1 MHQNKKPVA
10 IFGSTGSIGKQSLEI
25 IAANPNLFSVEV
37 LVAYNNIDLLVDQA
51 KLFKPNVVVVAN
63 EANYSTVRDRLEEE
77 NIKVYA
83 GQDAVCQVMEMDS
96 FQLVIMAIVGFA
108 ALRPTVAAIQNKKII
123 ALANKECL
131 VVAGEHLSKMV
142 IDKQTL
148 IIPVD
153 SEHSAIYQCLAGE
166 GNNPITKILLTA
178 SGGPFFQMSR
188 DEMAKITPQMA
199 LQHPNWNMGAK
210 VTIDSATM
218 MNKGLEAM
226 EAAWLFGIEGH
237 QIEVLI
243 HPQSIVHSMVTFA
256 DGSTKAQLSQ
266 PDMRLPIQYAMTY
279 PERIPSLVQPL
290 DLAQIGSL
298 TFESPDV
305 KIFRNLALAFEA
317 LETGGSLPCV
327 LNAANEIAVEA
338 FLQQKIGFLNI
349 TEVVEKTMQ
358 NHTLILKPEIDEY
371 IEIDK
376 LAREKAVEMIKR
388 Y

>member
-1 MHQNKKPVA
+1 MQQNKKPVA
-10 IFGSTGSIGKQSLEI
+10 IFGSTGSIGKQALEI
-25 IAANPNLFSVEV
+25 ITANPHLFSVEV
-37 LVAYNNIDLLVDQA
+37 LVAYNNVDLLVEQA
-51 KLFKPNVVVVAN
+51 QLFKPNVVVVAN
-63 EANYSTVRDRLEEE
+63 ETHYSTVQDRLKEED
-77 NIKVYA
+77 IKIYA
-83 GQDAVCQVMEMDS
+83 GPKAICQVMEMES

-108 ALRPTVAAIQNKKII
+108 ALRPTIAAIQNKKIL

-131 VVAGEHLSKMV
+131 VVAGEQLSKMM
-142 IDKQTL
+142 IENKTH

-153 SEHSAIYQCLAGE
+153 SEHSAIFQCLAGE
-166 GNNPITKILLTA
+166 GKNAIEKILLTA
-178 SGGPFFQMSR
+178 SGGPFFQMNLS
-188 DEMAKITPQMA
+188 EMANITPQMA

-226 EAAWLFGIEGH
+226 EAAWLFGIEAQ
-237 QIEVLI
+237 QIEVLV

-279 PERIPSLVQPL
+279 PERIPSLVKPL
-290 DLAQIGSL
+290 NLAQTGTL

-305 KIFRNLALAFEA
+305 KKFRNLALAYEA
-317 LETGGSLPCV
+317 LKIGGSLPCV

-349 TEVVEKTMQ
+349 AEVVEETMQ
-358 NHTLILKPEIDEY
+358 THILIAKPEIDAY
-371 IEIDK
+371 FEIDK
-376 LAREKAVEMIKR
+376 VARLKALDIIKQH
-388 Y
+388 